1 MDEIPLP
8 WTEDGLRSAVKI
20 LLGRPNTLFDDIIKN
35 LERHKGF
42 RNMVEGILLQ
52 GAEISFVASNPDIA
66 RGEMYG
72 IVKNE
77 SGQVKIANPIFEA
90 YIYEYFVSVHNM
102 ENLMISQYSDK
113 SMYIKDGRLDMEMVL
128 ERFSAFMKAEYRN
141 RRINYKGCEIYE
153 AVVAY
158 RDTTS

>member
-35 LERHKGF
+35 LESHKGF

-77 SGQVKIANPIFEA
+77 SGQVKIANPIFES

-128 ERFSAFMKAEYRN
+128 QRFSAFMKAEYR
-141 RRINYKGCEIYE
+141 RGIF
-153 AVVAY
+153 
-158 RDTTS
+158 

>member
-52 GAEISFVASNPDIA
+52 GAEISFVASNPDNLPA
-66 RGEMYG
+66 MGR
-72 IVKNE
+72 
-77 SGQVKIANPIFEA
+77 SSKIAI
-90 YIYEYFVSVHNM
+90 
-102 ENLMISQYSDK
+102 L
-113 SMYIKDGRLDMEMVL
+113 
-128 ERFSAFMKAEYRN
+128 
-141 RRINYKGCEIYE
+141 
-153 AVVAY
+153 
-158 RDTTS
+158 